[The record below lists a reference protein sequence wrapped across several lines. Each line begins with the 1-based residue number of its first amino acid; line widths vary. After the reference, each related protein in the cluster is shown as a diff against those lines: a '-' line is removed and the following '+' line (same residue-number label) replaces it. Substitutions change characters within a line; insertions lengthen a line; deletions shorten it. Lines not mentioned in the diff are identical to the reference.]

1 MGMKVSVDSS
11 RCQGHG
17 MCEEVAGDFFTLDQS
32 GYCSIGI
39 DKPVPPGRADDV
51 RRGVESCPEQA
62 LSFREDS
69 ETVARRR

>member
-1 MGMKVSVDSS
+1 MSMAMKVSVDSA

-17 MCEEVAGDFFTLDQS
+17 ICEAVAGDFFILDEQ

-39 DKPVPPGRADDV
+39 GKPVPAGREDDV

-62 LSFREDS
+62 LSLQED
-69 ETVARRR
+69 

>member
-1 MGMKVSVDSS
+1 MAMKVSVDPA

-17 MCEEVAGDFFTLDQS
+17 ICEAVAGDFFTLDEE

-39 DKPVPPGRADDV
+39 GKPVPAGCEDDV

-62 LSFREDS
+62 LSVQED
-69 ETVARRR
+69 